1 MNDSQCVFMDGNPTS
16 IDAVVCVNGTK
27 ASTAMTTV
35 QMCGFSID
43 DVLMFVERI
52 YSFKFALVKATSRE
66 VLKLNRHWF
75 RRWIGAYGR
84 RWGWIG
90 VR

>member
-1 MNDSQCVFMDGNPTS
+1 M
-16 IDAVVCVNGTK
+16 NGTK
-27 ASTAMTTV
+27 ASTAMTSV

-52 YSFKFALVKATSRE
+52 YSFKFALVKATRGE

-75 RRWIGAYGR
+75 RRWIGVYGR

-90 VR
+90 VS